1 MNVPRS
7 SSKNL
12 MLAALVFAA
21 STLTWAQQE
30 STVVKG
36 YVLDSS
42 CAFVKNLSK
51 PIGKGCAL
59 KCAKNGSVLVIITD
73 DGTIYWPI
81 SDSTP
86 AVGQNPR
93 LMEFAGKKVTAKGE
107 VFEKGGSHA
116 IVIKQI
122 EVASENK

>member
-1 MNVPRS
+1 
-7 SSKNL
+7 
-12 MLAALVFAA
+12 MLASLLFAT
-21 STLTWAQQE
+21 SGSIWAQQE

-51 PIGKGCAL
+51 PSGKGCAL
-59 KCAKNGSVLVIITD
+59 KCARNGSVLVIITD

-86 AVGQNPR
+86 AVGQNSR

-107 VFEKGGSHA
+107 VFDKGGSHA

-122 EVASENK
+122 EVASDFDRHIGEAHRIS